1 MRPESGY
8 RGRIGIFEVW
18 RLNEESVQS
27 ILKHSDEREMR
38 RQIRGY
44 GTLSFLEDD
53 LKKVVQGL
61 TPIEEM
67 QQVGGLD
74 FFLSGRKDKA

>member
-1 MRPESGY
+1 
-8 RGRIGIFEVW
+8 
-18 RLNEESVQS
+18 
-27 ILKHSDEREMR
+27 MR

-61 TPIEEM
+61 TTIEEM